1 MCIGLINMPN
11 DIRTAS
17 ELDTPRSPAHSPAD
31 LAHLARLSTMGKL
44 AASIAHEI
52 KQPLA
57 AISIQANAC
66 LLWLKRDNPDLDEV
80 REGLVRMEQA
90 AMRAGDVIRALRTLA
105 RRSEPHPT
113 EFDLNDAIEEV
124 LTLARSEIRRHDI
137 TLHSTLE
144 TGSRPVSGDR
154 VQLQQVLLN
163 LIVNSI
169 EAMSATIDLPRVLS
183 VSSQLGET
191 GDVLVTVEDTGPGI
205 DPAIRNRIF
214 DSLFTTKPDGLGMGL
229 AICRSI
235 IDAHGGRLWFSP
247 RVPHG
252 TIFRFFVPGADRMEH
267 P

>member
-1 MCIGLINMPN
+1 V
-11 DIRTAS
+11 
-17 ELDTPRSPAHSPAD
+17 
-31 LAHLARLSTMGKL
+31 
-44 AASIAHEI
+44 
-52 KQPLA
+52 QVA
-57 AISIQANAC
+57 AITIQANAC

-80 REGLVRMEQA
+80 REGLVRMEYA
-90 AMRAGDVIRALRTLA
+90 VMRAGDVIRALRTLA

-113 EFDLNDAIEEV
+113 ELDLDNTIEEV

-144 TGSRPVSGDR
+144 TDSRPVSGDR

-169 EAMSATIDLPRVLS
+169 EAMSATVDLPRELR
-183 VSSQLGET
+183 VSSKLGET

-235 IDAHGGRLWFSP
+235 IDAHGGRIWVSP

-252 TIFRFFVPGADRMEH
+252 TIFRFVVPGADRMEH